1 MLVRDVGLSYL
12 LCMNSLESLPAQPD
26 VAPRAAGI
34 TAQNE
39 MIWSWNLKINALKQD
54 ETEMLSYL

>member
-1 MLVRDVGLSYL
+1 VG
-12 LCMNSLESLPAQPD
+12 SLEALPAPPD
-26 VAPRAAGI
+26 VAPRTVGI

-39 MIWSWNLKINALKQD
+39 MIWSWNLRINALKQD